1 MTKSSKLW
9 HPNVYHC
16 LSTIRLSL
24 ISLVLVFIPGN
35 AGNKWQ
41 GNPRVGVLVT
51 VCFFG
56 GRKRFTDLYGQI
68 AHFSILSPFGI
79 SIPDEGC
86 VCLVLSLDR
95 CLSSGPILSY
105 DNYDMDHLDAAGLVR
120 VFSQPLR
127 RRAKNG
133 EVRVLQ
139 IWDHIGK
146 IGLWWNV
153 VKQRERERMRKA
165 QAFKLFPRQVVA
177 RAWRHETAWDNDF
190 DVNGLD
196 LNFPTVL
203 WLTTCGGE
211 RTGETLMR
219 RFRDACRLA
228 RLANGIQWP
237 SHCHPWCVG
246 RPWGFTWN
254 MRRMPCLIMF
264 AMFLGVWIF

>member
-1 MTKSSKLW
+1 MTSK
-9 HPNVYHC
+9 C
-16 LSTIRLSL
+16 LSLFIHNPSQ
-24 ISLVLVFIPGN
+24 SYQSCFGFIPGN

-68 AHFSILSPFGI
+68 AHFSIQSPFGI

-120 VFSQPLR
+120 VFSQRLR

-139 IWDHIGK
+139 I
-146 IGLWWNV
+146 
-153 VKQRERERMRKA
+153 
-165 QAFKLFPRQVVA
+165 
-177 RAWRHETAWDNDF
+177 
-190 DVNGLD
+190 
-196 LNFPTVL
+196 
-203 WLTTCGGE
+203 
-211 RTGETLMR
+211 
-219 RFRDACRLA
+219 
-228 RLANGIQWP
+228 
-237 SHCHPWCVG
+237 
-246 RPWGFTWN
+246 
-254 MRRMPCLIMF
+254 
-264 AMFLGVWIF
+264 

>member
-120 VFSQPLR
+120 VFSQRLR

-153 VKQRERERMRKA
+153 VKQRERERERDEKGSSF
-165 QAFKLFPRQVVA
+165 QAFSKTGCCQSVTTWDSMRQRLRCQWPRFEFSNRVVA
-177 RAWRHETAWDNDF
+177 NDLWWRKDRWDVDETF
-190 DVNGLD
+190 
-196 LNFPTVL
+196 
-203 WLTTCGGE
+203 
-211 RTGETLMR
+211 
-219 RFRDACRLA
+219 
-228 RLANGIQWP
+228 
-237 SHCHPWCVG
+237 
-246 RPWGFTWN
+246 
-254 MRRMPCLIMF
+254 
-264 AMFLGVWIF
+264 